1 MAWHH
6 ENFSP
11 LRNSQ
16 AGRDQRPGAMA
27 RFDNHNPLAKPT
39 HNAVSCRKVVGA
51 GAHGGGELAHH
62 SPLLK
67 NRLGKW
73 TVSRRVD
80 ASMATSEHC

>member
-6 ENFSP
+6 ENFSL

-16 AGRDQRPGAMA
+16 AGRDQRPE
-27 RFDNHNPLAKPT
+27 RCPLRYHNPWLSPLTMRFVPK
-39 HNAVSCRKVVGA
+39 S
-51 GAHGGGELAHH
+51 GGGGRCGELAH
-62 SPLLK
+62 SPLLQ